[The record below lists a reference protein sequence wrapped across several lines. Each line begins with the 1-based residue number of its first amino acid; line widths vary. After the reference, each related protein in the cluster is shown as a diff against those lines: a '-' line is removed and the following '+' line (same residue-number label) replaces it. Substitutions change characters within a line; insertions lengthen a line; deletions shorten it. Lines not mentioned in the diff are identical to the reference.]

1 MARTRP
7 TTDPAKAIGYARAS
21 TSRQD
26 LSPGAQRAA
35 VETWAAAHGVTVVVW
50 FEDLGI
56 SGGADLDKRPGLL
69 GAIDA
74 LRTHGAG
81 ALLVARRD
89 RLARDVLVNAMVER
103 LCERVGARI
112 QSADGAGNGAGP
124 EAALMRNIVAAFS
137 AYERMLIRARTK
149 AALAL
154 KRERGERTG
163 TVRYGYRVA
172 EDGKTLLPDDHE
184 QAVIAR
190 ARELRAEGA
199 SLRAVGR
206 TLLAEGMTPRT
217 GRAWNPQV
225 VARMTA
231 STPLSW

>member
-1 MARTRP
+1 MTTWKTSDGTMINYEVHGDP
-7 TTDPAKAIGYARAS
+7 THELP
-21 TSRQD
+21 
-26 LSPGAQRAA
+26 L
-35 VETWAAAHGVTVVVW
+35 
-50 FEDLGI
+50 L
-56 SGGADLDKRPGLL
+56 LLPGLL

-103 LCERVGARI
+103 LCERVGARV

-172 EDGKTLLPDDHE
+172 DDGKTLLPDDHE

-190 ARELRAEGA
+190 ARELRTEGA

-206 TLLAEGMTPRT
+206 TLLAEGMAPRN
-217 GRAWNPQV
+217 GKGWNPQV

-231 STPLSW
+231 VT

>member
-7 TTDPAKAIGYARAS
+7 DPDPTKAIGYARAS

-35 VETWAAAHGVTVVVW
+35 VEAWAAARGVTVVAW

-56 SGGADLDKRPGLL
+56 SGGAELDKRPGLL

-81 ALLVARRD
+81 ALVVARRD

-103 LCERVGARI
+103 LCERVGARV

-172 EDGKTLLPDDHE
+172 DDGKTLLPDDHE

-206 TLLAEGMTPRT
+206 TLLAEGMAPRK

-225 VARMTA
+225 IHRMT
-231 STPLSW
+231 T

>member
-1 MARTRP
+1 MARNHPAPDP
-7 TTDPAKAIGYARAS
+7 TKAIGYARAS

-35 VETWAAAHGVTVVVW
+35 VEAWAAARGVTVVAW

-56 SGGADLDKRPGLL
+56 SGGAELDKRPGLL
-69 GAIDA
+69 AAIDA

-103 LCERVGARI
+103 LCERVGARV

-163 TVRYGYRVA
+163 TVRYGYRVG

-190 ARELRAEGA
+190 ARELRDAGH
-199 SLRAVGR
+199 SLRSTGR
-206 TLLAEGMTPRT
+206 TLLAEGMTPRK
-217 GRAWNPQV
+217 GKGWNPQV
-225 VARMTA
+225 VARMT
-231 STPLSW
+231 T

>member
-7 TTDPAKAIGYARAS
+7 DPDPTKAIGYARAS

-35 VETWAAAHGVTVVVW
+35 VEAWAAARGVTVVAW

-56 SGGADLDKRPGLL
+56 SGGAELDKRPGLL

-81 ALLVARRD
+81 ALVVARRD

-103 LCERVGARI
+103 LCERVGARV

-137 AYERMLIRARTK
+137 AYERMLIRART
-149 AALAL
+149 
-154 KRERGERTG
+154 
-163 TVRYGYRVA
+163 
-172 EDGKTLLPDDHE
+172 
-184 QAVIAR
+184 
-190 ARELRAEGA
+190 
-199 SLRAVGR
+199 
-206 TLLAEGMTPRT
+206 
-217 GRAWNPQV
+217 
-225 VARMTA
+225 
-231 STPLSW
+231 

>member
-7 TTDPAKAIGYARAS
+7 DPDPTKAIGYARAS

-35 VETWAAAHGVTVVVW
+35 VEAWAAARGVTVVAW

-56 SGGADLDKRPGLL
+56 SGGAELDKRPGLL

-103 LCERVGARI
+103 LCERVGARV

-172 EDGKTLLPDDHE
+172 DDGKTLLPDDHE

-190 ARELRAEGA
+190 ARELRTEGA

-206 TLLAEGMTPRT
+206 TLLAEGMAPRK

-225 VARMTA
+225 IHRMT
-231 STPLSW
+231 T